1 MGESGGCVIGDLGF
15 GDLGFGDLG
24 FGEKLRL
31 VDPTI

>member
-1 MGESGGCVIGDLGF
+1 MGESGGCVI